1 MKLVTT
7 VLCTGLLAVAPMA
20 WAEEFSNT
28 PKRESLQQA
37 IAFEKY
43 KETSAEV
50 QARKDAAEANST
62 KTTTAKTRRSP
73 RKTGQADTTKK

>member
-50 QARKDAAEANST
+50 QARKDGAANS
-62 KTTTAKTRRSP
+62 KTTTAKTRRLP